1 MDHAL
6 RGAAAGRYR
15 ARRRGA
21 KPAPPDGARRA
32 RRRDAGRHRRPG
44 RPRAAGSRAGRFGS
58 RAMTPDVL
66 AVFALGVTLV
76 IAIAAFVAAPLWG
89 GVERLADVEVA
100 GERERWEREKRQ
112 ALLAIKETE
121 LDYQMGKLS
130 DEDLQRMRTRFER
143 QALDAMAALEREQA
157 RQTR

>member
-1 MDHAL
+1 
-6 RGAAAGRYR
+6 
-15 ARRRGA
+15 
-21 KPAPPDGARRA
+21 
-32 RRRDAGRHRRPG
+32 
-44 RPRAAGSRAGRFGS
+44 
-58 RAMTPDVL
+58 MTPDVL

-76 IAIAAFVAAPLWG
+76 IAIAAFVASPLWG

-100 GERERWEREKRQ
+100 GERARWEREKRQ

-130 DEDLQRMRTRFER
+130 DEDLQRMRARFER
-143 QALDAMAALEREQA
+143 QALEAMAALEREQA

>member
-1 MDHAL
+1 
-6 RGAAAGRYR
+6 
-15 ARRRGA
+15 
-21 KPAPPDGARRA
+21 
-32 RRRDAGRHRRPG
+32 
-44 RPRAAGSRAGRFGS
+44 
-58 RAMTPDVL
+58 MTPDVL

-76 IAIAAFVAAPLWG
+76 IVIAAFVAAPLWG

-130 DEDLQRMRTRFER
+130 DEDLQRMRARFER